1 MFILFPH
8 RTKEKTSLL
17 FQGLRGRRRRSAH
30 STKDANPKKKKRR
43 GNLFL
48 YPGAAQCPFC
58 SVSDVL
64 SLCAELRFFLSWCSS
79 VRHFTP
85 YAPPP
90 VLFWQ
95 SIWSFWTVTHFAI
108 QSSILLD
115 SPIFVI
121 FSSLISIRLIYS
133 WVWKGGGHAKSPPRG
148 KEIILFHFQRFK
160 FLKLFPQSRKG
171 KTKTAG
177 IGIHKKNGRKT
188 VSTESKRKNSL
199 RLWVKR
205 KFQVARELC
214 FYFLYISTLKTKNYG
229 QPISKNVARMAPNL
243 LKQKLC

>member
-1 MFILFPH
+1 MP
-8 RTKEKTSLL
+8 T
-17 FQGLRGRRRRSAH
+17 Q
-30 STKDANPKKKKRR
+30 KKKKE
-43 GNLFL
+43 GGIFFFTLELLNVLFVLFL
-48 YPGAAQCPFC
+48 TCCLY
-58 SVSDVL
+58 VL
-64 SLCAELRFFLSWCSS
+64 NCAFFFLGAQVLDTSH
-79 VRHFTP
+79 RM
-85 YAPPP
+85 PPP
-90 VLFWQ
+90 PSLVLFWQ